1 VTFVRVIVA
10 MLVVGVTALATDAQ
24 SLACE
29 FLCARTQAG
38 AAAPH
43 NHSATASNVHATH
56 SEQMGHA
63 GEMHRHA
70 SQDAEPSSQGL
81 EQCVTVDDVTLR
93 ATMTREVAQ
102 PFVVIGQSA
111 ESTLAPV
118 TYLGVSTAVAGS
130 PPARNGPLQASSILR
145 I

>member
-1 VTFVRVIVA
+1 
-10 MLVVGVTALATDAQ
+10 
-24 SLACE
+24 
-29 FLCARTQAG
+29 
-38 AAAPH
+38 
-43 NHSATASNVHATH
+43 
-56 SEQMGHA
+56 MGHA